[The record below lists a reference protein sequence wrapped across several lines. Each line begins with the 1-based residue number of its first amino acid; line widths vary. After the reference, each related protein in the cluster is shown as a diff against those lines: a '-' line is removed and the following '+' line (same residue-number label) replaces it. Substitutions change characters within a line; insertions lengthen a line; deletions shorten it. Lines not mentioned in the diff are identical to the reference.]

1 VGRRVLAQGDPSELP
16 AAVTDALGIGVWE
29 KADGGRAPVSRVR
42 SSRGPEHC
50 DWQDITV
57 LSLGPEGDAEQYLR
71 HAHGELAQFLQTTYD
86 ATAALPRTAID
97 TRLHRAGG
105 SCG

>member
-1 VGRRVLAQGDPSELP
+1 VGEGRRRARSGEQGQILS
-16 AAVTDALGIGVWE
+16 
-29 KADGGRAPVSRVR
+29 
-42 SSRGPEHC
+42 GPEHC